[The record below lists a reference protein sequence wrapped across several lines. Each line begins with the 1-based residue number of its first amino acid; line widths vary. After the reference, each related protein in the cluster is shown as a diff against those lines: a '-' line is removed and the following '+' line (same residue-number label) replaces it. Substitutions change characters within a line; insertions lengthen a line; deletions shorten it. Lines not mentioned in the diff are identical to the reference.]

1 MLPRAAIEIK
11 KPDESS
17 TVSQWHAYTDESRDL
32 TAATSRRNYE
42 QDFLYQQSSLTELL
56 SEMLVIFY
64 APRERLS
71 SRRVLDLYAKL
82 QTWHKKLPEGLHL
95 TDQSAPNVFQLQ

>member
-11 KPDESS
+11 KPDETSS
-17 TVSQWHAYTDESRDL
+17 VTPWHAYTDHSREL
-32 TAATSRRNYE
+32 NEATSRSNHE
-42 QDFLYQQSSLTELL
+42 EAFLYQQSSLTELL
-56 SEMLVIFY
+56 SEMLVMFY

-82 QTWHKKLPEGLHL
+82 QTWHKKLPGGLHL